1 MAFPPPALQNRLL
14 RTSTSNPA
22 VFLAVRRPSSHA
34 ASANTPWDSA
44 SSHTRC
50 ASWRSTPLRLSSMTA
65 PLYPISRDAQY
76 RTADWAYASSSMR
89 RTRISLTIT
98 SSTTS
103 EAYPLPMSRSRIA
116 LTDAAPHQ
124 AAEGPPPCMHPNHSD
139 RQESA
144 TRRLRHALSVVRVA
158 HASACHCRQWTEFGR
173 NRIRFDR
180 PAADHR
186 RKGQGPQPRMIPA
199 GGPAVQ
205 EIAQR

>member
-1 MAFPPPALQNRLL
+1 MAFRPPALQNRLL

-65 PLYPISRDAQY
+65 PLYPISRDVQY

-116 LTDAAPHQ
+116 PDGRGAASSSRR
-124 AAEGPPPCMHPNHSD
+124 AASLHASKSFGSSGIRDTPT
-139 RQESA
+139 A
-144 TRRLRHALSVVRVA
+144 TRPACRACRARLGVSLPPMDGVR
-158 HASACHCRQWTEFGR
+158 S
-173 NRIRFDR
+173 
-180 PAADHR
+180 
-186 RKGQGPQPRMIPA
+186 
-199 GGPAVQ
+199 
-205 EIAQR
+205 

>member
-1 MAFPPPALQNRLL
+1 MAFPP
-14 RTSTSNPA
+14 TSTPEPSFTHLDIQSSSFSCCP
-22 VFLAVRRPSSHA
+22 RPSSHA

-116 LTDAAPHQ
+116 PDGRGAASSSRR
-124 AAEGPPPCMHPNHSD
+124 AASLHASKSFGSSGIRDTPT
-139 RQESA
+139 A
-144 TRRLRHALSVVRVA
+144 TRPACRACRAR
-158 HASACHCRQWTEFGR
+158 SACHCRQWTEFGR

-186 RKGQGPQPRMIPA
+186 RKGQGPNL
-199 GGPAVQ
+199 G
-205 EIAQR
+205 